1 MQITQHHGTYNR
13 SKRNGAIQYLVIH
26 YTGGTGSALNNCK
39 YFAGGNRNASA
50 DYFVDDN
57 GIWEYNDPGEG
68 YYTWAVGDG
77 RGKYGITNSNS
88 ISVEVVN
95 NGGAYTQTEINYL
108 KELVPYLLQRFNIPA
123 NRVVR
128 HWDASRKMCPYYYA
142 ANPTEWENLKA
153 VITSGQGN
161 VDVVSPAGSASAG
174 SVGLAVDGFWGPAT
188 QNALAKLFGT
198 PADGVMSGQ
207 FNDGKKPGVVCAQ
220 YGKGG
225 STLVRALQRWLGVSA
240 DGLLGKN
247 TITALQK
254 RMGTTQDGVLSRA
267 GWCVKE
273 MQRRLNAGNFK

>member
-1 MQITQHHGTYNR
+1 MQINQHHGSYNR
-13 SKRNGAIQYLVIH
+13 SKRSGSPQYIVIH

-39 YFAGGNRNASA
+39 YFSGGNRNASA
-50 DYFVDDN
+50 DYFVDDS

-77 RGKYGITNSNS
+77 GGKYGITNNNS

-95 NGGAYTQTEINYL
+95 NGGAFSAAEIECL
-108 KELVPYLLQRFNIPA
+108 KELVPHLMQRFNIPS

-128 HWDASRKMCPYYYA
+128 HWDASRKMCPYFYA
-142 ANPTEWENLKA
+142 SNPSEWDNLKA

-161 VDVVSPAGSASAG
+161 VNIVSNAGSSSTG
-174 SVGLAVDGFWGPAT
+174 SVGLAIDGFWGPST

-198 PADGVMSGQ
+198 TADGVMSGQ
-207 FNDGKKPGVVCAQ
+207 YNDSRKPGVVCAR

-225 STLVRALQRWLGVSA
+225 SALIREMQKWLGITS
-240 DGLLGKN
+240 DGLLGQN
-247 TITALQK
+247 TIKTLQA

-273 MQRRLNAGNFK
+273 MQRRINTGNFK